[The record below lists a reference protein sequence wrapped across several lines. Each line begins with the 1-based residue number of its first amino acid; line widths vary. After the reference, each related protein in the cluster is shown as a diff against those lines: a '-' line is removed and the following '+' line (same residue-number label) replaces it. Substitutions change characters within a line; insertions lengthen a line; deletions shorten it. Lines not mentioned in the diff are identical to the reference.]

1 MNRNKTILIV
11 DDDRGFA
18 QSLSSLLNASG
29 YRTLVSFDPAG
40 ALAMAR
46 QNEVQC
52 ALLDYNLGATLG
64 TTLLTRFK
72 EEAFDFPCLMITA
85 YGDVRT
91 ATQAMKLGAVDFIE
105 KPFEPNDLIA
115 AIETAMAE
123 KRDEAMGVNA
133 IREARQTL
141 KRLTPRES
149 EIVDAIVAGKSSK
162 QIAENLAVSQRTV
175 ETHRANILDKLQIAN
190 TASLV
195 RLAVLAGLGSPG
207 EQ

>member
-1 MNRNKTILIV
+1 MTRNKTILIV

-29 YRTLVSFDPAG
+29 YRTLVSFDPSG
-40 ALAMAR
+40 ALAMAK
-46 QNEVQC
+46 QNDVQC

-72 EEAFDFPCLMITA
+72 EEGFEFPCLMITA

-115 AIETAMAE
+115 AIETAMADR
-123 KRDEAMGVNA
+123 RDEAMSINA

-162 QIAENLAVSQRTV
+162 QIAETLSVSQRTV

-195 RLAVLAGLGSPG
+195 RLAVLAGLGSPN
-207 EQ
+207 E

>member
-1 MNRNKTILIV
+1 MTRNKTILIV

-40 ALAMAR
+40 ALAMAK
-46 QNEVQC
+46 QNDVQC

-72 EEAFDFPCLMITA
+72 EEGFEFPCLMITA

-115 AIETAMAE
+115 AIETAMADR
-123 KRDEAMGVNA
+123 RDEAMSINA
-133 IREARQTL
+133 IREARLTL

-162 QIAENLAVSQRTV
+162 QIAETLAVSQRTV

-195 RLAVLAGLGSPG
+195 RLAVLAGLGSPN
-207 EQ
+207 E

>member
-40 ALAMAR
+40 ALSVAR

-64 TTLLTRFK
+64 TALLTRFK
-72 EEAFDFPCLMITA
+72 EEGLGFPCLMITA

-123 KRDEAMGVNA
+123 KRDEAMSINA
-133 IREARQTL
+133 IRDARQTL

-162 QIAENLAVSQRTV
+162 QIAESLSVSQRTV

-195 RLAVLAGLGSPG
+195 RLAVLAGLGSPN
-207 EQ
+207 E